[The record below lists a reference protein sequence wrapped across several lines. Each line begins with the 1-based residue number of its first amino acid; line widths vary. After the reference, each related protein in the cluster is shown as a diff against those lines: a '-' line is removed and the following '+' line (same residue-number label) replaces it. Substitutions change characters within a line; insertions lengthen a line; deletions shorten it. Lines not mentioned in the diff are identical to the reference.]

1 MAEEIEF
8 NEDTFADTISTGV
21 TLVDFWAPWCGP
33 CRMQGPIVSK
43 IATDINGKA
52 KVGKLNVDDSPAVA
66 SQYGVSGIPT
76 IIIFKDG
83 EEARRFVGVQPEETL
98 VSALDE
104 LV

>member
-8 NEDTFADTISTGV
+8 DEASFNATVAEGV

-43 IATDINGKA
+43 IASEINGKA
-52 KVGKLNVDDSPAVA
+52 SIGKLNVDDNPSVA

-76 IIIFKDG
+76 IIIFNPL
-83 EEARRFVGVQPEETL
+83 FIIIIT
-98 VSALDE
+98 SYI
-104 LV
+104 

>member
-8 NEDTFADTISTGV
+8 NEASFAETVGEGV

-33 CRMQGPIVSK
+33 CRMQGPIVSR
-43 IATDINGKA
+43 IAADINGKA
-52 KVGKLNVDDSPAVA
+52 KVGKLNVDDNPAIA
-66 SQYGVSGIPT
+66 SQHGVSGIPT

-98 VSALDE
+98 INALDE
-104 LV
+104 LT

>member
-8 NEDTFADTISTGV
+8 DETTFTETIGEGI

-33 CRMQGPIVSK
+33 CRMQGPIVAK
-43 IATDINGKA
+43 VAADVNGKA
-52 KVGKLNVDDSPAVA
+52 KVGKLNVDDNPAIA

-76 IIIFKDG
+76 IIIFKNG

-98 VSALDE
+98 VNALDE